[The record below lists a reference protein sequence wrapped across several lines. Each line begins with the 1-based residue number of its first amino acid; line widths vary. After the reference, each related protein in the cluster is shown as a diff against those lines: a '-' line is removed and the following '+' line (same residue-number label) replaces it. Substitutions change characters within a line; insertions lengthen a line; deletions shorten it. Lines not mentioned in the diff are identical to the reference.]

1 VGGQGPCVDSPVPA
15 HMGIIMLAGSLA
27 WRVESFQWVRMYS
40 HVSELKEWEDEKHGE
55 AKGVTSISCPPSVE
69 LKVCQS
75 AGVGK
80 QSSLGL

>member
-1 VGGQGPCVDSPVPA
+1 MGVQGPCVDSPVPA
-15 HMGIIMLAGSLA
+15 HIGIIMLAGSLA
-27 WRVESFQWVRMYS
+27 WRVELVQWVRMYS
-40 HVSELKEWEDEKHGE
+40 HVSELEELEGEKHGE
-55 AKGVTSISCPPSVE
+55 AKGVIFISCPPSVE